1 MNWGSCK
8 DSRRSISRFC
18 FFLGNSLVSWK
29 SKKQNTISR
38 SSDEA
43 EYRAMENV
51 TCELVWLL
59 PLFRDFGIEHKQPA
73 ILYYD
78 NEATLRIAANPVFH
92 EWTKH
97 IEIDFHLIRERYKQ
111 VVSKH
116 SMSFLKTRFYIFSPS
131 HFFQTSSSF
140 FFTKWEFTIFI
151 LHFEREY

>member
-1 MNWGSCK
+1 
-8 DSRRSISRFC
+8 
-18 FFLGNSLVSWK
+18 
-29 SKKQNTISR
+29 
-38 SSDEA
+38 
-43 EYRAMENV
+43 MENV

-59 PLFRDFGIEHKQPA
+59 PLFQDFGIEHKQPA

>member
-38 SSDEA
+38 SSDEG

-59 PLFRDFGIEHKQPA
+59 PLFQDFGIEHKQPA

-97 IEIDFHLIRERYKQ
+97 IEIDFHLI
-111 VVSKH
+111 
-116 SMSFLKTRFYIFSPS
+116 
-131 HFFQTSSSF
+131 
-140 FFTKWEFTIFI
+140 
-151 LHFEREY
+151 